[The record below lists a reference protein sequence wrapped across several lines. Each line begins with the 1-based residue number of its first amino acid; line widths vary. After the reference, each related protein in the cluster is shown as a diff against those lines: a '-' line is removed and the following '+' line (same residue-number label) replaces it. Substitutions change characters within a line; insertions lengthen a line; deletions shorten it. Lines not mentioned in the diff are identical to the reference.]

1 VTVSVL
7 LVSARACS
15 AAPLHQLAAYILCL
29 LTMEW
34 RALEQ
39 KGDGP
44 GPRSS
49 HTLVA
54 TDDAL
59 YVFGGELEPRVPVD
73 NVLYKY
79 SLASSS
85 WEQVQASGTAPSA
98 RNAPTAALVG
108 STICKQLL
116 GNTMIPAVHTRSHD
130 ANNGQLNTPT
140 RVPLRSLLVVVYHTS
155 ILTLFCAVQ
164 KVSCNC
170 SAKERQP

>member
-1 VTVSVL
+1 
-7 LVSARACS
+7 
-15 AAPLHQLAAYILCL
+15 
-29 LTMEW
+29 MEW
-34 RALEQ
+34 EALEQ
-39 KGDGP
+39 KGSGP

-79 SLASSS
+79 SLACSS

-108 STICKQLL
+108 NTICK
-116 GNTMIPAVHTRSHD
+116 
-130 ANNGQLNTPT
+130 
-140 RVPLRSLLVVVYHTS
+140 SL
-155 ILTLFCAVQ
+155 CALSCSTVKQ
-164 KVSCNC
+164 QCSFACNC
-170 SAKERQP
+170 LAQTDAKKAMYLLCFKYTD

>member
-1 VTVSVL
+1 VGAKSTRTLDLTSGVRLSRRRCAL
-7 LVSARACS
+7 L
-15 AAPLHQLAAYILCL
+15 
-29 LTMEW
+29 MEW
-34 RALEQ
+34 RALEL
-39 KGDGP
+39 KGSGP

-54 TDDAL
+54 TDEAL

-108 STICKQLL
+108 KTICESLR
-116 GNTMIPAVHTRSHD
+116 THSHVL
-130 ANNGQLNTPT
+130 Q
-140 RVPLRSLLVVVYHTS
+140 RCS
-155 ILTLFCAVQ
+155 CAYLPH
-164 KVSCNC
+164 CNHLPMQ
-170 SAKERQP
+170 RQTC